1 MSNNKISLKMNFF
14 MNALLTMSSF
24 LFQLITFPYITR
36 VLLPVGT
43 GKIAFAT
50 SLISYFSLI
59 SQMGIPTYG
68 IRICAR
74 MREDKYELSKVV
86 HELLLIN
93 IIMCILTYFIFGL
106 VLIFIPQIQKEKNLY
121 IIISSTILFNAIGME
136 WLYKGLEQYKYI
148 TIRSIIFKLIALI
161 LMFALVHS
169 KKDYLIY
176 GTISVFAASAS
187 NIMNFIHV
195 RKFIYFKPLGNYN
208 IKKHIKPI
216 LIFLAMSCATNIYT
230 NLDSVMLGFMKT
242 ETDVGYYDAAVKVK
256 RILVSIVTS
265 LGAVLLPRASLFI
278 QKKDFLQFN
287 KICSKALKFVFTVS
301 LPLIIYFILFSY
313 PGIIL
318 LSGSAYKGAVIP
330 MIIIMPTLLLIGLT
344 NIMGLQMLVPLGQ
357 EKIVLYSEIA
367 GVIVDCVINM
377 LMIPHFASSGA
388 SFGTLIAE
396 LVVLLI
402 QLFFLKERVI
412 PLFKDI
418 KYNVLVTAIVA
429 ASILS
434 APIMFL
440 KLENLLTIILSSIIF
455 FGVYTK
461 ILFIFKEPI
470 IMEIINTI
478 KKYINNFIRKE

>member
-1 MSNNKISLKMNFF
+1 
-14 MNALLTMSSF
+14 
-24 LFQLITFPYITR
+24 
-36 VLLPVGT
+36 
-43 GKIAFAT
+43 
-50 SLISYFSLI
+50 
-59 SQMGIPTYG
+59 
-68 IRICAR
+68 
-74 MREDKYELSKVV
+74 
-86 HELLLIN
+86 
-93 IIMCILTYFIFGL
+93 
-106 VLIFIPQIQKEKNLY
+106 
-121 IIISSTILFNAIGME
+121 
-136 WLYKGLEQYKYI
+136 
-148 TIRSIIFKLIALI
+148 
-161 LMFALVHS
+161 
-169 KKDYLIY
+169 
-176 GTISVFAASAS
+176 
-187 NIMNFIHV
+187 
-195 RKFIYFKPLGNYN
+195 
-208 IKKHIKPI
+208 
-216 LIFLAMSCATNIYT
+216 
-230 NLDSVMLGFMKT
+230 
-242 ETDVGYYDAAVKVK
+242 
-256 RILVSIVTS
+256 
-265 LGAVLLPRASLFI
+265 
-278 QKKDFLQFN
+278 
-287 KICSKALKFVFTVS
+287 
-301 LPLIIYFILFSY
+301 
-313 PGIIL
+313 
-318 LSGSAYKGAVIP
+318 

>member
-106 VLIFIPQIQKEKNLY
+106 VLTFIPQIQKEKNLY

-287 KICSKALKFVFTVS
+287 KIS
-301 LPLIIYFILFSY
+301 
-313 PGIIL
+313 
-318 LSGSAYKGAVIP
+318 
-330 MIIIMPTLLLIGLT
+330 
-344 NIMGLQMLVPLGQ
+344 
-357 EKIVLYSEIA
+357 
-367 GVIVDCVINM
+367 
-377 LMIPHFASSGA
+377 
-388 SFGTLIAE
+388 
-396 LVVLLI
+396 
-402 QLFFLKERVI
+402 
-412 PLFKDI
+412 
-418 KYNVLVTAIVA
+418 
-429 ASILS
+429 
-434 APIMFL
+434 
-440 KLENLLTIILSSIIF
+440 
-455 FGVYTK
+455 
-461 ILFIFKEPI
+461 
-470 IMEIINTI
+470 
-478 KKYINNFIRKE
+478 

>member
-1 MSNNKISLKMNFF
+1 
-14 MNALLTMSSF
+14 
-24 LFQLITFPYITR
+24 
-36 VLLPVGT
+36 
-43 GKIAFAT
+43 
-50 SLISYFSLI
+50 
-59 SQMGIPTYG
+59 MGIPTYG

-106 VLIFIPQIQKEKNLY
+106 VLTFIPQIQKEKNLY

-287 KICSKALKFVFTVS
+287 KICTSLQLLKFPKT
-301 LPLIIYFILFSY
+301 
-313 PGIIL
+313 
-318 LSGSAYKGAVIP
+318 
-330 MIIIMPTLLLIGLT
+330 
-344 NIMGLQMLVPLGQ
+344 
-357 EKIVLYSEIA
+357 
-367 GVIVDCVINM
+367 
-377 LMIPHFASSGA
+377 
-388 SFGTLIAE
+388 
-396 LVVLLI
+396 
-402 QLFFLKERVI
+402 R
-412 PLFKDI
+412 
-418 KYNVLVTAIVA
+418 
-429 ASILS
+429 
-434 APIMFL
+434 
-440 KLENLLTIILSSIIF
+440 
-455 FGVYTK
+455 
-461 ILFIFKEPI
+461 
-470 IMEIINTI
+470 
-478 KKYINNFIRKE
+478 

>member
-86 HELLLIN
+86 HELLIIN

-106 VLIFIPQIQKEKNLY
+106 VLTFIPQIQKEKNLY

-161 LMFALVHS
+161 LMFALVHN

-301 LPLIIYFILFSY
+301 LPLITYFILFSY